1 MRSQLERRR
10 CASCNEV
17 ETVSVRVDSHECFGC
32 GSEIRR
38 SRHDACGTSV
48 AVTITAATVKER
60 AWDYRCTCGQMVRI
74 RRSPRRDGHAFG
86 SALATAALGVL
97 GVFRVAAPTA
107 RTAARRGVPT
117 NSAKN
122 DPWAAVGPINAPLTA
137 PVTHSG
143 ARLLNGSVARYR

>member
-38 SRHDACGTSV
+38 SRHDACGTTV
-48 AVTITAATVKER
+48 AVTITAAMVKER
-60 AWDYRCTCGQMVRI
+60 AWDYRCACGQTVRI
-74 RRSPRRDGHAFG
+74 RRTPRPASRGFG
-86 SALATAALGVL
+86 STVATALLGVV

-107 RTAARRGVPT
+107 RPTDRRGVPINGT
-117 NSAKN
+117 KN
-122 DPWAAVGPINAPLTA
+122 DTWTAVGPVNAPHTA
-137 PVTHSG
+137 LGCGSE
-143 ARLLNGSVARYR
+143 RLLNGAAAHLR

>member
-38 SRHDACGTSV
+38 SRHDACGTTV
-48 AVTITAATVKER
+48 AVTITAAMVKER
-60 AWDYRCTCGQMVRI
+60 AWDYRCACGQMVRI
-74 RRSPRRDGHAFG
+74 RRTPRTAGPGFG
-86 SALATAALGVL
+86 STVATALLGVV

-107 RTAARRGVPT
+107 PADRRGVPM
-117 NSAKN
+117 NGAKN
-122 DPWAAVGPINAPLTA
+122 DPWTPVGPVNARHAAL
-137 PVTHSG
+137 VSG
-143 ARLLNGSVARYR
+143 SARLLNGATAHLR